1 MNKFQNSVGIPDCY
15 VWLTEGARNRPS
27 IFKRY
32 VKGYLSKVHPE
43 LELVRIEGMKAIC
56 RKK

>member
-1 MNKFQNSVGIPDCY
+1 MIEIPVSIPDCY

-27 IFKRY
+27 LFKRY
-32 VKGYLSKVHPE
+32 VIGYLKITHPE
-43 LELVRIEGMKAIC
+43 LELVRIEGMKAVC